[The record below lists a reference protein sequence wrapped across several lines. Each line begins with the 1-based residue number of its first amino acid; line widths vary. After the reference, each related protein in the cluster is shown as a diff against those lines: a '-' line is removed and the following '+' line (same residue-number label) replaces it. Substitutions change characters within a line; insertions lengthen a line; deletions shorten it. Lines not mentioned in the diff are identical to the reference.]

1 MKFVLL
7 SGSHFLPDGNISS
20 ITKVVEYDSMTQLM
34 EDLAQNSFW
43 VAGENNAFKVE
54 QVIPYSEAEKHLD

>member
-7 SGSHFLPDGNISS
+7 SSTHTLPDSGLTSS
-20 ITKVVEYDSMTQLM
+20 RRVVEYDSMTQLM

-43 VAGENNAFKVE
+43 VIGETSSFRVD
-54 QVIPYSEAEKHLD
+54 QVLTYDTVDGHL